1 MGTQLKSMGEI
12 LAGAWRKTGVDHFTF
27 HGWRQAAGNNWWLQG
42 HDYFRIMAATGH
54 KTRTV
59 FKPRNT
65 MSREELKTWTHGHYY
80 GPQHQNHRGA
90 I

>member
-1 MGTQLKSMGEI
+1 
-12 LAGAWRKTGVDHFTF
+12 LAGAWRKVGMDYFTF
-27 HGWRQAAGNNWWLQG
+27 QAWRPTARNNWWLQG

-59 FKPRNT
+59 FKRIN
-65 MSREELKTWTHGHYY
+65 SVGREELRILTQGPSY

-90 I
+90 L